1 MDGNLHTMQVPVHVL
16 SVDKKELH
24 HAAPFSICDLLCSGF
39 CEGKLTMEPS
49 PFCY

>member
-24 HAAPFSICDLLCSGF
+24 HAAPFPFVIF
-39 CEGKLTMEPS
+39 CVQGSALEN
-49 PFCY
+49 